1 MKTYL
6 ALVRHGVTDWNYDGR
21 AQGQVD
27 VPLNAEGE
35 RQAEAVAARMA
46 TERWD
51 AVYSSDLARA
61 RATAEAICRRTGH
74 TLVTDRRLRE
84 RDMGPAEGLTA
95 VEREVLWPG
104 VALSDIPG
112 VESDAALGRRAEAIL
127 TEIARRHPGQRVIVV
142 SHGAL
147 LNRFLQQTVKAKP
160 VNFRNTGISPV
171 VWDGEAFHPAGGHD
185 YRHLLVDGVE
195 YDGVRTRLVH
205 YVQREGLPGA
215 AMPPEAAARML
226 RNSSAVEAA
235 WVDERLVG
243 FVRAFTDRVR
253 YGYIDLLYTAPG
265 YGRVAEVLRRRLAE
279 RFPGVRFELVNV
291 TEAGEAGAATG
302 A

>member
-112 VESDAALGRRAEAIL
+112 VESDAELGRRAEAIL

-195 YDGVRTRLVH
+195 YDGVPDP
-205 YVQREGLPGA
+205 PGPLCA
-215 AMPPEAAARML
+215 AGRAAR
-226 RNSSAVEAA
+226 RGDAA
-235 WVDERLVG
+235 G
-243 FVRAFTDRVR
+243 GGPRACCATRPPWR
-253 YGYIDLLYTAPG
+253 RPGWTSGWWASCAPSPTGSGTATSTCCT
-265 YGRVAEVLRRRLAE
+265 RRR
-279 RFPGVRFELVNV
+279 G
-291 TEAGEAGAATG
+291 TAGWRR
-302 A
+302 